1 MSIVNAKKYSGKI
14 NFVQYV
20 YFVSADQ
27 QSFSVNICAKL
38 LKAIDTSVKNIV

>member
-20 YFVSADQ
+20 YFVSVDQ
-27 QSFSVNICAKL
+27 QCCSVNIYAKL
-38 LKAIDTSVKNIV
+38 LKTIDTSVKNII